1 MGEKFET
8 LLQSKHF
15 QVRNVGDCYVLIWQ
29 YHEGNGL
36 PLFAGTVHY
45 DDTAETYM
53 VHDHLGTAR
62 GKMTSLSLSLD
73 LCKAAYTQMRL
84 EEGLLV

>member
-1 MGEKFET
+1 MIEILEKNPN
-8 LLQSKHF
+8 F

-29 YHEGNGL
+29 YHAGSGL
-36 PLFAGTVHY
+36 PLFAGTIHY

-53 VHDHLGTAR
+53 VHDHLGTAI
-62 GKMTSLSLSLD
+62 GKMVSLTLALD
-73 LCKAAYTQMRL
+73 LCKIAYQQMRL